1 MPGAPMPGMPPYP
14 GAPMPGAPM
23 PGQPP
28 YPGAPMPGAPMPGM
42 APYPGAPMPGAPM
55 PGAPMPGAPMPGMA
69 PYPGAPMPGAPMP
82 MGGPMPGAP
91 MPGAPMPGAPMP
103 GAPMPMAGGFPPG
116 YPVFTGQLA
125 PNMYYKPCWTPKRE
139 AKLQKVW
146 HKIAKDGRVTHKEIK
161 KLLDEFHYKVSDRD
175 AQWFYYTLDRNHDGR
190 IDYPEVRL
198 AMQQFIMTYP
208 RYRNPKKSGR
218 MKPWYNR
225 GYNWRSHPGF
235 CSQYAH
241 LWRF

>member
-1 MPGAPMPGMPPYP
+1 MYPGQPAYPGAPMTGAPMGGMPPYP

-23 PGQPP
+23 PGAPMGGMPP

-42 APYPGAPMPGAPM
+42 MPGAPM
-55 PGAPMPGAPMPGMA
+55 PGAPMPGAPMPGM
-69 PYPGAPMPGAPMP
+69 
-82 MGGPMPGAP
+82 MPGAP

-103 GAPMPMAGGFPPG
+103 GMMPGAPMPGAMPGAMGGFPPG
-116 YPVFTGQLA
+116 YPVFSGTLGA
-125 PNMYYKPCWTPKRE
+125 DMYYKPVWTAKRE

-146 HKIAKDGRVTHKEIK
+146 YKIAKDGRITHKEIK
-161 KLLDEFHYKVSDRD
+161 KLLEKFHYRISDHE
-175 AQWFYYTLDRNHDGR
+175 AQWFYHTLDRNRDGR
-190 IDYPEVRL
+190 IDYPEVRI

-208 RYRNPKKSGR
+208 RYRNPKKAG

-235 CSQYAH
+235 CTQYGH